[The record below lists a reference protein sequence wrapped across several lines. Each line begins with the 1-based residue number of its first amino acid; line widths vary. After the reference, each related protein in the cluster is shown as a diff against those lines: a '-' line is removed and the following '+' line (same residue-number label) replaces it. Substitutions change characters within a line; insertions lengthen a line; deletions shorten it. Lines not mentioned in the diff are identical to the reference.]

1 MPLFGLINAW
11 ISPPG
16 VCGAG
21 LRGSVGSG
29 VELKSGGGGDGPLPH
44 VTPNSLT
51 FFPLTWGFWVAV
63 GDLGGGMNA
72 EVKNEESDE

>member
-29 VELKSGGGGDGPLPH
+29 VELKFEGGETVPCLTLPQ
-44 VTPNSLT
+44 TLS

-72 EVKNEESDE
+72 EVKNGESHE

>member
-29 VELKSGGGGDGPLPH
+29 VELEFEGGKR
-44 VTPNSLT
+44 SLASRCLKLSH
-51 FFPLTWGFWVAV
+51 FFSTHMGF
-63 GDLGGGMNA
+63 LGCCWELGRGY
-72 EVKNEESDE
+72 ER

>member
-29 VELKSGGGGDGPLPH
+29 VELEFEGENGPLPH
-44 VTPNSLT
+44 VASTLSL
-51 FFPLTWGFWVAV
+51 FFHSHGVFGLLLGTWEGV
-63 GDLGGGMNA
+63 
-72 EVKNEESDE
+72 

>member
-21 LRGSVGSG
+21 MRGSVGSG
-29 VELKSGGGGDGPLPH
+29 VELKLRRREMLPYL
-44 VTPNSLT
+44 TLPQTLSLFST
-51 FFPLTWGFWVAV
+51 HMGFLGCCWG
-63 GDLGGGMNA
+63 LGRGMNA
-72 EVKNEESDE
+72 EVKNGESDE

>member
-29 VELKSGGGGDGPLPH
+29 VELEFEGGKR
-44 VTPNSLT
+44 SLASRCLKLSH

-72 EVKNEESDE
+72 EVKNGESDE

>member
-29 VELKSGGGGDGPLPH
+29 VELEFEGETVPCLTLPQ
-44 VTPNSLT
+44 TLSL
-51 FFPLTWGFWVAV
+51 FFHSHGVFGLLLGTWEGV
-63 GDLGGGMNA
+63 
-72 EVKNEESDE
+72 